1 MASKGQAAA
10 GPVFSDRMLRTTT
23 ASCAGARAVAV
34 ACTTRVGTRKSQED
48 RLVVSE
54 DFHGHTVLA
63 VFDGT
68 VGDYASDFCQKHFL
82 DHLAASKSFQQL
94 CEAMRADEVRE
105 VPAAVPAAVAPLAG
119 HALKEALAATDAA
132 LLAACARLNNDY
144 ASSTAV
150 VVMVTRSLVTVAH
163 LGDSRVAVG
172 KSGQTAAFVTEDH
185 KADSPGER
193 RRIESKG
200 GSVVFLHQ
208 GKPFIRGGDFARRQA
223 QGDRPM
229 QLNYSR
235 AVSTSACCVLWW
247 SVVLVCWSGNLPV
260 GWCFSWLVVAW
271 CHGVACFCSVFCASF
286 HSPITAER
294 FLIIRRVCGAADIFF
309 WLSCVFCL

>member
-132 LLAACARLNNDY
+132 LLAACAPRFSDARILTPTPRVHDVTGMLPPCTGDQ
-144 ASSTAV
+144 SPFAV
-150 VVMVTRSLVTVAH
+150 VLPPPCPPHVRCPVEANSPSRAPEAQTHTHAH
-163 LGDSRVAVG
+163 IRP
-172 KSGQTAAFVTEDH
+172 SGH
-185 KADSPGER
+185 ER
-193 RRIESKG
+193 RLS
-200 GSVVFLHQ
+200 
-208 GKPFIRGGDFARRQA
+208 PAR
-223 QGDRPM
+223 
-229 QLNYSR
+229 
-235 AVSTSACCVLWW
+235 TSDDD
-247 SVVLVCWSGNLPV
+247 
-260 GWCFSWLVVAW
+260 
-271 CHGVACFCSVFCASF
+271 CS
-286 HSPITAER
+286 
-294 FLIIRRVCGAADIFF
+294 AAAA
-309 WLSCVFCL
+309 